1 VDLTIEIQK
10 EFEKIKM
17 TLYSNGIMHVLFK
30 KDALVELEDV
40 REVVDWVESI
50 GSGRKYANLMEAESN
65 SEVDAEARAFAA
77 SNNQNQFTIADGMV
91 MTSQAHKILSNFYLK
106 FNKPVK
112 PTKVFTSRAKAIQW
126 LLKQKE
132 LYYKNS

>member
-1 VDLTIEIQK
+1 MNLEVEITQD
-10 EFEKIKM
+10 FEKIRM
-17 TLYSNGIMHVLFK
+17 TLYTNGIMNVLFK
-30 KDALVELEDV
+30 KDCIVELKDV
-40 REVVDWVESI
+40 EEVVNWVGTI
-50 GSGRKYANLMEAESN
+50 GSGKKYLNLMEAESN

-112 PTKVFTSRAKAIQW
+112 PTKVFNDREKAIQW

-132 LYYKNS
+132 LYYQKS

>member
-1 VDLTIEIQK
+1 MNMEVEISQD
-10 EFEKIKM
+10 FEKIRM
-17 TLYSNGIMHVLFK
+17 TLYTNGIMNVIFK
-30 KDALVELEDV
+30 KDSIIELGDVE
-40 REVVDWVESI
+40 EVVNWV
-50 GSGRKYANLMEAESN
+50 GSLGPEKKYVNLMEAEPN

-77 SNNQNQFTIADGMV
+77 SSSQNEYTIADGMV

-112 PTKVFTSRAKAIQW
+112 PTKVFNKREKAIQW